1 MELRATRPRLLQELQ
16 ALPGGGLAA
25 ALEPLSFASVT
36 AFGRIRGGTST
47 CYPLRV
53 DGHPR
58 DLVLKCP
65 LPGESIELEWEV
77 LCRVAAAPATR
88 ARLPRPVALLP
99 GGAGFVMERVRGVPL
114 VHYSG
119 LRDQRQRES
128 IAAAVVAGLH
138 DFHRT
143 LDRPF
148 GDFHARNILIDA
160 GGAPNFIDV
169 GESADLQAGTR
180 GWGAVA
186 PMVGDLGLWVY
197 NTCLDVPGNLH
208 SSPRGQLNLARFAIS
223 LVATAAEAEADPIAF
238 QRDVFARARRH
249 AGRMRESPWRIRR
262 ATAPLVM
269 AGLLALG
276 RAAAREV
283 SRRTAA
289 QGDGP
294 PA

>member
-1 MELRATRPRLLQELQ
+1 MELRATRPRLLRELQ

-47 CYPLRV
+47 CYLLHV
-53 DGHPR
+53 EGHPR

-65 LPGESIELEWEV
+65 LAGESIELEWDV
-77 LCRVAAAPATR
+77 LCRVAAAPATG

-114 VHYSG
+114 VRYNG
-119 LRDQRQRES
+119 LRDRREREA
-128 IAAAVVAGLH
+128 IAAAVVAGLR

-160 GGAPNFIDV
+160 GGAPVFIDV

-180 GWGAVA
+180 DWESVA

-197 NTCLDVPGNLH
+197 NTCLDVPGNTH
-208 SSPRGQLNLARFAIS
+208 SSPRGQFNLARFAVS
-223 LVATAAEAEADPIAF
+223 LVATAAESEPDAIAF

-249 AGRMRESPWRIRR
+249 ALRMRQSPWRIRR

-269 AGLLALG
+269 AGLLVLG

-289 QGDGP
+289 QAGGP
-294 PA
+294 QA